1 MHASARQ
8 IAKQRVS
15 WWRGEARRQRQ
26 EERRQEQPP
35 WFKSREA
42 AAAAMRVHL
51 WAKEAVETAAPPRTL
66 ITNLDLGAALGSM
79 ANRAQHTEAEET
91 LQEKLAEFTSLVAR
105 LKRYAL
111 LNEEVYVV
119 GTPGM
124 ALLGDDDSFSR
135 STAGGGPSLAAS
147 ASPPRRTTMMKE
159 SAGLDESRSLLAD
172 LLCAL
177 RACMTAVVEAVNE
190 CTTEQAG
197 DNYVNLNLPAMR
209 RAFPPINAGVSADEE
224 GFAEYSAQRHTAIL
238 CSLVEQVACFIP
250 LPFAHDPLLLK
261 WFDEHSELW
270 QVCAA
275 TIACSHNSQLAFN
288 AHTLLQPC
296 QALRQRPSAA
306 ARALGR
312 APLRASTHAPCS
324 PRPCPLG
331 ADYRRNASRQGLQAS
346 AAHHHRSQAHGECPA
361 HAASRAQD
369 ERCRR
374 AACVAP

>member
-1 MHASARQ
+1 
-8 IAKQRVS
+8 
-15 WWRGEARRQRQ
+15 
-26 EERRQEQPP
+26 
-35 WFKSREA
+35 
-42 AAAAMRVHL
+42 
-51 WAKEAVETAAPPRTL
+51 
-66 ITNLDLGAALGSM
+66 
-79 ANRAQHTEAEET
+79 
-91 LQEKLAEFTSLVAR
+91 
-105 LKRYAL
+105 
-111 LNEEVYVV
+111 
-119 GTPGM
+119 
-124 ALLGDDDSFSR
+124 
-135 STAGGGPSLAAS
+135 
-147 ASPPRRTTMMKE
+147 MMKE

-296 QALRQRPSAA
+296 QALRPATPERQTRIRPS
-306 ARALGR
+306 G
-312 APLRASTHAPCS
+312 PLVPSVTNLA
-324 PRPCPLG
+324 CPLPC
-331 ADYRRNASRQGLQAS
+331 
-346 AAHHHRSQAHGECPA
+346 RSTTSQLCT
-361 HAASRAQD
+361 RW
-369 ERCRR
+369 
-374 AACVAP
+374 